1 MSYKITTAQ
10 INIPARMKHKLLIY
24 QVLPRLFGNNKQ
36 DNTFNGTLKDNG
48 CGKFEAFTSK
58 ALEEIKRLGITH
70 IWYTGVLEHA
80 TKTDYSEIG
89 IRPDHPAVVKG
100 NAGSPYAI
108 KDYYD
113 VDPDLAID
121 PTNKLNEFEALV
133 DRTHATG
140 LKVILDFVPN
150 HLARQY
156 HSDAKPEGV
165 RDFGEDDDTGKC
177 FSPQNNFYYIGNEV
191 FAGQFNLYSGAPE
204 PYTESPAK
212 ATGNDCFNAYPGMND
227 WYETV
232 KLNYG
237 VDYMNFRAAHFQE
250 TPDTWKKM
258 LEVLLYW
265 AGKKVDGF
273 RCDMA
278 EMVPVA
284 FWEWAITKVKKK
296 YPKVIF
302 IAEVYNPAEYHNYIF
317 NGKFDYLYDKEGL
330 YNTLRAVTTSQTP
343 ASNISNC
350 WKQTDGYQERML
362 SFLENHDEQ
371 RIASDFFAGDARHG
385 IPGMIVCAT
394 MNTNPVMIYCGQE
407 LGEPGMDREGF
418 SGLDGRTTIF
428 DYWNVESISR
438 WINKGAFDGSRLSE
452 DQKEIRKFYQKLLGI
467 TKKEACLNEGSFF
480 DLMYVNENN
489 MSMNGKQY
497 MYLRKKENTLI
508 LVVTNFSDT
517 SLKLDIRIPLHAF
530 EFYGIPIAGFVD
542 VTELLSGTKSKQLL
556 SASVPFRVDLDGWSG
571 KILKMKLS

>member
-1 MSYKITTAQ
+1 
-10 INIPARMKHKLLIY
+10 
-24 QVLPRLFGNNKQ
+24 
-36 DNTFNGTLKDNG
+36 
-48 CGKFEAFTSK
+48 
-58 ALEEIKRLGITH
+58 
-70 IWYTGVLEHA
+70 
-80 TKTDYSEIG
+80 
-89 IRPDHPAVVKG
+89 
-100 NAGSPYAI
+100 AI

-113 VDPDLAID
+113 VDPDLAVDPID
-121 PTNKLNEFEALV
+121 RLNEFEALV
-133 DRTHATG
+133 ERTHAAK
-140 LKVILDFVPN
+140 LKVIIDFVPN
-150 HLARQY
+150 HLARRY
-156 HSDAKPEGV
+156 YSDAKPKGV
-165 RDFGEDDDTGKC
+165 RDFGEDDDTNKC

-204 PYTESPAK
+204 PYTENPAK

-237 VDYMNFRAAHFQE
+237 VDYMNYRAAHFLE

-265 AGKKVDGF
+265 AEKKVDGF

-284 FWEWAITKVKKK
+284 FWEWAITRVKKK

-302 IAEVYNPAEYHNYIF
+302 IAEVYNPAEYHNYLF

-350 WKQTDGYQERML
+350 WKQTNGYQERML
-362 SFLENHDEQ
+362 SFMENHDEQ
-371 RIASDFFAGDARHG
+371 RIASDFFAGNARHG

-394 MNTNPVMIYCGQE
+394 INTNPVMIYCGQE

-438 WINKGAFDGSRLSE
+438 WINQGSFDGLQLSD
-452 DQKEIRKFYQKLLGI
+452 DQKEIRKFYKKLLGI
-467 TKKEACLNEGSFF
+467 TKKEACLKEGSFF
-480 DLMYVNENN
+480 DLMYVNDMN

-497 MYLRKKENTLI
+497 LYLRKNEDTLI
-508 LVVTNFSDT
+508 LVVTNFSDA
-517 SLKLDIRIPLHAF
+517 SLKLDIHIPLHAF
-530 EFYGIPIAGFVD
+530 ELYGIPITGFVD
-542 VTELLSGTKSKQLL
+542 VTELLSGEKSKQLL
-556 SASVPFRVDLDGWSG
+556 SSSVPFRVELDGWSG

>member
-36 DNTFNGTLKDNG
+36 ANRFNGTLKDNG

-58 ALEEIKRLGITH
+58 ALEEIKGLGITH

-80 TKTDYSEIG
+80 TKTDYSDLG

-113 VDPDLAID
+113 VDPDLAVK
-121 PTNKLNEFEALV
+121 PKNKLKEFEALI
-133 DRTHATG
+133 DRTHEAG

-177 FSPQNNFYYIGNEV
+177 FSPQNNFYYLGNEV
-191 FAGQFNLYSGAPE
+191 FAGQFNLYSDAPK

-265 AGKKVDGF
+265 AGKRVDGF

-438 WINKGAFDGSRLSE
+438 WINKGAFDGSGLSD
-452 DQKEIRKFYQKLLGI
+452 DQKEIRKFYQKLLEI
-467 TKKEACLNEGSFF
+467 TKKEACLKEGSFF

-508 LVVTNFSDT
+508 LVATNFSDT

-530 EFYGIPIAGFVD
+530 EYYGIPIAGFVN
-542 VTELLSGTKSKQLL
+542 VTELLSGEKNTQLL

-571 KILKMKLS
+571 KILKMKLN

>member
-1 MSYKITTAQ
+1 
-10 INIPARMKHKLLIY
+10 MKHKLLIY
-24 QVLPRLFGNNKQ
+24 QVLPRLFGNNKNT
-36 DNTFNGTLKDNG
+36 NTFNGTLKENG
-48 CGKFEAFTSK
+48 CGKFEAFTAK
-58 ALEEIKRLGITH
+58 ALEEIKGLGITH

-80 TKTDYSEIG
+80 TKTDYSNIG

-113 VDPDLAID
+113 VDPDLAVD
-121 PTNKLNEFEALV
+121 PTNRINEFESLV

-140 LKVILDFVPN
+140 LKVIIDFVPN
-150 HLARQY
+150 HLARRY

-165 RDFGEDDDTGKC
+165 RDFGEDDDTSKC

-191 FAGQFNLYSGAPE
+191 FAGQFNLNSGAPE

-212 ATGNDCFNAYPGMND
+212 ATGNDCFNAYPSMND

-237 VDYMNFRAAHFQE
+237 VDYMNYRAAHFQE

-284 FWEWAITKVKKK
+284 FWEWAITRVKKK
-296 YPKVIF
+296 FPKVIF
-302 IAEVYNPAEYHNYIF
+302 IAEVYNPAEYHNYLF

-350 WKQTDGYQERML
+350 WKQTSGYQERML
-362 SFLENHDEQ
+362 SFMENHDEQ
-371 RIASDFFAGDARHG
+371 RIASDFFAGNARHG

-438 WINKGAFDGSRLSE
+438 WINQGTFDGSLLSD
-452 DQKEIRKFYQKLLGI
+452 DQKEIRAFYRKLLTI
-467 TKKEACLNEGSFF
+467 TKKEVCLKEGSFF
-480 DLMYVNENN
+480 DLMYVNDTN

-508 LVVTNFSDT
+508 LVATNFSDA

-530 EFYGIPIAGFVD
+530 ELYGIPIAGFVD
-542 VTELLSGTKSKQLL
+542 VTELLSGEKSQQLL
-556 SASVPFRVDLDGWSG
+556 SASVPFRVELNGWSG